1 MKKSTVICVDDDA
14 GLQTVIGH
22 HLEEQ
27 GYRVLSAMSGSELQE
42 RLETES
48 ADAILLDLMLPDAQ
62 GLDLIKTIRSKTNTP
77 IIIVSGKDD
86 TMEKIIGLEMG
97 SDDYMTKP
105 FAMRELSA
113 RLKAVLRR
121 STATAEQSITET
133 PAPSAEKIKF
143 ENWVL
148 DRAQYQVFDTQQTSL
163 ELTIGEFRLLE
174 ALILAA
180 NRALTR
186 EYLFELTRDGSF
198 DAYDRA
204 IDIQVAR
211 IRKKLGDDPKTSQLI
226 RTVRGVGYMY
236 CGSVEQAA

>member
-1 MKKSTVICVDDDA
+1 MKKSTIICVDDDES
-14 GLQTVIGH
+14 LQTVIGH

-27 GYRVLSAMSGSELQE
+27 GYRVLTAMNGQELQE

-48 ADAILLDLMLPDAQ
+48 ADAILLDLMLPDTQ
-62 GLDLIKTIRSKTNTP
+62 GLELIKQIRSKTNMP

-97 SDDYMTKP
+97 ADDYMTKP

-113 RLKAVLRR
+113 RIKAVLRR
-121 STATAEQSITET
+121 ATPNPAEEQAESNK
-133 PAPSAEKIKF
+133 PANEKLKF
-143 ENWVL
+143 ETWIL
-148 DRAQYQVFDTQQTSL
+148 DRAQYQVFDENDQPL
-163 ELTIGEFRLLE
+163 ELTIGEFKLLE
-174 ALILAA
+174 ALILSA

-204 IDIQVAR
+204 IDIQIAR
-211 IRKKLGDDPKTSQLI
+211 IRKKLKDDPKTSQLI

-236 CGSVEQAA
+236 CGTVEPVA

>member
-1 MKKSTVICVDDDA
+1 MKKSTIICVDDDE

-27 GYRVLSAMSGSELQE
+27 GYRVVSALSGAELRD
-42 RLETES
+42 RLESDT
-48 ADAILLDLMLPDAQ
+48 ADAILLDLMLPDSQ
-62 GLDLIKTIRSKTNTP
+62 GLDLIKMIRNKTNTP

-86 TMEKIIGLEMG
+86 TTEKIIGLEMG
-97 SDDYMTKP
+97 ADDYMTKP

-121 STATAEQSITET
+121 ANNAAPVETEET
-133 PAPSAEKIKF
+133 VRKNTDKIKF

-148 DRAQYQVFDTQQTSL
+148 DRAQYQVFDGKQNSL
-163 ELTIGEFRLLE
+163 DLTIGEFRLLE
-174 ALILAA
+174 ALILSA

-186 EYLFELTRDGSF
+186 EYLFELTREGNY

-204 IDIQVAR
+204 IDIQIAR

-236 CGSVEQAA
+236 CGSVEHTS

>member
-27 GYRVLSAMSGSELQE
+27 GYRVLSVMSGSELQE

-97 SDDYMTKP
+97 ADDYMTKP